1 MAGDFLSQDEVDA
14 LLKGVT
20 GEADEPEEGESEGAG
35 IRAYNLGTQERI
47 VRGRMPTLELVNE
60 RFARYLRIGM
70 FNYMHRNA
78 EISVGPIR
86 VQKYSEFIRNL
97 VVPTN
102 LNLVAAKPLRGTSL
116 FVFDPNLVFLVVD
129 NMFGGDGRFHTR
141 VEGRD
146 FTATEQRII
155 QGLLGVVFA
164 EYSKSWKPVHDI
176 TFEYIRSEMNSQF
189 ANIATPSEIVV
200 STTFTLEFGGATAD
214 MHICFPYSMLEPIRD
229 LLYSTMQSDQLST
242 DKRWIGTLRKQL
254 QSAEVEVVAQLGSG
268 KISLREILKLKVGDV
283 IPLNIPSKIEAQVD
297 HVPLMECTYGQQ
309 NGTAMEDEGQISE
322 DDWAAAMSEQ
332 AVAEATPQP
341 AAQPADIFPSFGGT
355 GTGGGMMNELD
366 MILDIPVQITVELGR
381 TKITIKNLLQLAHGS
396 VVELEA
402 MAGEPMDVLVNGTLI
417 AQGEV
422 VVVNDKFGI
431 RLTDIITPSE
441 RMRKINR

>member
-1 MAGDFLSQDEVDA
+1 MAGEFLSQDEVDA

-20 GEADEPEEGESEGAG
+20 GEADEQEESGTNDEG
-35 IRAYNLGTQERI
+35 IKSYNLGTQERI

-60 RFARYLRIGM
+60 RFARYLRIGL

-102 LNLVAAKPLRGTSL
+102 LNLVAAKPLRGTAL

-164 EYSKSWKPVHDI
+164 EYSKSWKPVHEI

-200 STTFTLEFGGATAD
+200 STSFTLEFGGATAD

-242 DKRWIGTLRKQL
+242 DKRWIGTLRRQL
-254 QSAEVEVVAQLGSG
+254 QGAEVEIVAQLGHG
-268 KISLREILKLKVGDV
+268 QVSLREILHLKPGDV
-283 IPLNIPSKIEAQVD
+283 IPISIPPKVEAVVD
-297 HVPLMECTYGQQ
+297 NVPLMECTYGQQ
-309 NGTAMEDEGQISE
+309 NGQYALRIEKFLASTPEGSPE
-322 DDWAAAMSEQ
+322 
-332 AVAEATPQP
+332 P
-341 AAQPADIFPSFGGT
+341 G
-355 GTGGGMMNELD
+355 
-366 MILDIPVQITVELGR
+366 LGE
-381 TKITIKNLLQLAHGS
+381 KHA
-396 VVELEA
+396 
-402 MAGEPMDVLVNGTLI
+402 
-417 AQGEV
+417 
-422 VVVNDKFGI
+422 
-431 RLTDIITPSE
+431 
-441 RMRKINR
+441 